1 MKMKP
6 RNLDTLMS
14 VCAGVFV
21 VLAFLLTGR
30 EARDI
35 VMIGAFVAMPTK
47 FISVARICEIL
58 KGDPKGKG
66 D

>member
-1 MKMKP
+1 
-6 RNLDTLMS
+6 MS
-14 VCAGVFV
+14 VCAVVFV
-21 VLAFLLTGR
+21 VLSFLFTGR

-58 KGDPKGKG
+58 KGKG